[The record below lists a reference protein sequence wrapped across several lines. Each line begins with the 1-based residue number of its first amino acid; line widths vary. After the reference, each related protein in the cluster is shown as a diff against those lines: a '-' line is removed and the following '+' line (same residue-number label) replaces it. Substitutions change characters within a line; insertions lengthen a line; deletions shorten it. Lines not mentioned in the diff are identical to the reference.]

1 MHLKK
6 IKISSAE
13 VMWMVKVVEQDYSLR
28 SCDGVPKLFQTM
40 FSDSN
45 ISKGFTISRQGIK
58 YWP

>member
-45 ISKGFTISRQGIK
+45 ISKGFTISR
-58 YWP
+58 